1 MTWSKVLLPPTEKCP
16 NDFYQQV
23 VFTYKFY
30 NRSPSVTRDKEFV
43 MWLWG
48 NDITSS
54 WGRVLNGILWMRLPA
69 VQIYVSIPPMIRYI
83 WIFKLVILLTLR
95 SPKLMVIL
103 ITLDKSK
110 LTLVV
115 YFYCFE
121 QVSYFTEFEQDI
133 KPWKT
138 IQILSVW
145 QKIQEPHIGSAT
157 SHLQW
162 FN

>member
-1 MTWSKVLLPPTEKCP
+1 MTSINRLFLLTNFITEAPLWQEIK
-16 NDFYQQV
+16 
-23 VFTYKFY
+23 
-30 NRSPSVTRDKEFV
+30 SFV

-48 NDITSS
+48 NDITTS

>member
-1 MTWSKVLLPPTEKCP
+1 MWHDQKCYYPQRRSALMTSINRLFLLTNFITEAPLWQEIK
-16 NDFYQQV
+16 
-23 VFTYKFY
+23 
-30 NRSPSVTRDKEFV
+30 SFV
-43 MWLWG
+43 MWLWS
-48 NDITSS
+48 NDITTS

-121 QVSYFTEFEQDI
+121 QVTVILLNLS
-133 KPWKT
+133 KT
-138 IQILSVW
+138 LSHEK
-145 QKIQEPHIGSAT
+145 QSKSSQFDKKFKNHT
-157 SHLQW
+157 
-162 FN
+162 